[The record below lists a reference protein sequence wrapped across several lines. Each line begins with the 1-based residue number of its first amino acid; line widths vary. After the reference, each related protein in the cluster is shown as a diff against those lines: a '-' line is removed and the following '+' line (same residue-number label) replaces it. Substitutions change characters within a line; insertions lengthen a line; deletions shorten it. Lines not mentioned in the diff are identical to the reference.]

1 MKCRKHLIDI
11 YGTWGETALIK
22 ASRQGKA
29 DIVDYLL
36 KSGADVD
43 KVSGGTGR
51 TALMV
56 AIIHGHLEVV
66 VLLNGKGC
74 DWSIRDRTECQA
86 VHFISN
92 LDSNQLDL
100 VDYVLS
106 QPSVDVNAQDSNGCT
121 VLMKAISLKSPV
133 EILKRILDSGADPN
147 VKSTHGI
154 TALMIAILGRYT
166 EAVTILLEYPINLDD
181 VTRDN
186 VSALTLAESNN
197 CEVIAEQLIERKR
210 NPLPPT
216 IVLHEAA

>member
-1 MKCRKHLIDI
+1 MLVQVLPFMFYRCHISPICFRKHLIDV

-74 DWSIRDRTECQA
+74 DWSIRDR
-86 VHFISN
+86 
-92 LDSNQLDL
+92 
-100 VDYVLS
+100 
-106 QPSVDVNAQDSNGCT
+106 
-121 VLMKAISLKSPV
+121 
-133 EILKRILDSGADPN
+133 
-147 VKSTHGI
+147 
-154 TALMIAILGRYT
+154 
-166 EAVTILLEYPINLDD
+166 
-181 VTRDN
+181 
-186 VSALTLAESNN
+186 
-197 CEVIAEQLIERKR
+197 
-210 NPLPPT
+210 
-216 IVLHEAA
+216 